1 MIRYDNP
8 IHTFPSPDG
17 RGLSRAVTSS
27 VPINIFTPIPSFP
40 HIMGK
45 GITVFLFPALSGSGG
60 FLVKDLM
67 LLAAAVWSLGEALAV
82 REHDE
87 N

>member
-1 MIRYDNP
+1 
-8 IHTFPSPDG
+8 
-17 RGLSRAVTSS
+17 
-27 VPINIFTPIPSFP
+27 
-40 HIMGK
+40 MGK